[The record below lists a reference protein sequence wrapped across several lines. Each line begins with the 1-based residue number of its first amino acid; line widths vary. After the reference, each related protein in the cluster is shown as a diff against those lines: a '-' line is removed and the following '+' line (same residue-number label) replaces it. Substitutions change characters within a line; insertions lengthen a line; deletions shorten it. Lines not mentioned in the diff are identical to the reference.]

1 MFCSYSTLLE
11 LNTVLPAHSCYRPL
25 FTWKNLYVLSCL
37 LDPYLTAGW
46 VCMLV
51 VPLWFDLRLGC
62 CSLIVVVIVQNRRGL
77 AVAKTA
83 FFNGTCRQPTASCC
97 RSEALPNQPG
107 PGQGHFSV
115 QLCFVSKCDFDPSQ
129 VPLESPLALHWR
141 SCVICQ

>member
-37 LDPYLTAGW
+37 LDPYLTARW

-62 CSLIVVVIVQNRRGL
+62 CSQIVVVIVQNRRCL
-77 AVAKTA
+77 AVVKTA
-83 FFNGTCRQPTASCC
+83 
-97 RSEALPNQPG
+97 
-107 PGQGHFSV
+107 
-115 QLCFVSKCDFDPSQ
+115 
-129 VPLESPLALHWR
+129 
-141 SCVICQ
+141 